1 MKSIFT
7 ARLIVVHLVIISML
21 GNPRLLAQYDYE
33 PAELPMPDQRN
44 TLGFN
49 LSPPLV
55 VLMSALPLNP
65 RFGLYYKRQTKPN
78 HKFRVQANYERIA
91 FVENE
96 RSDLPLNWSD
106 TTITFLLESQ
116 NHYNL
121 DLRLGM
127 EFFKPGQTT
136 SMVYGFD
143 FFLGTAYRR
152 DASLTSPYYLD
163 PELEVLVPSPF
174 TAPASQWQ
182 EVDYLLLGFDFS
194 IGQKIHLRDHVYL
207 CIQWTPEVVYQ
218 LPYREVYSDP
228 LVRTE
233 APPST
238 LEFRFRGIEV
248 YFNYMFGK
256 KPQGK
261 A

>member
-1 MKSIFT
+1 MKPVFK
-7 ARLIVVHLVIISML
+7 AFLILIHFAVNPFL
-21 GNPRLLAQYDYE
+21 GTPSLLAQYDYE
-33 PAELPMPDQRN
+33 PTELPIPDQRN

-78 HKFRVQANYERIA
+78 HKFRVQANYERIEY
-91 FVENE
+91 FEDE

-106 TTITFLLESQ
+106 TTITFLLESR

-127 EFFKPGQTT
+127 EFFKPGQTS

-143 FFLGTAYRR
+143 VFMGTAYRR
-152 DASLTSPYYLD
+152 DARLTRPYYLD

-174 TAPASQWQ
+174 VAPASEWQ
-182 EVDYLLLGFDFS
+182 EVNYLLFGLDFS

-218 LPYREVYSDP
+218 MPFRETYSAP
-228 LVRTE
+228 SARTE

-256 KPQGK
+256 KPK
-261 A
+261 ERA